1 MTFGHMEIRE
11 TSKERAKKM
20 IMEYHYMKYL
30 PQLNDIFIGGY
41 LDGDLAAVMTL
52 GWGVRPRHTIEKLFP
67 SMGVD
72 DYRSLGRL
80 CAVEDLPQNTE
91 SHFISKAFSYVKNNY
106 PNIELIFSW
115 SDGVLGKPG
124 IVYQASNFYYGGY
137 IWTDLY
143 MSDEGERVHPRQTNR
158 IGGRPSYDEL
168 DELGWEHYRGKQ
180 FRYIYPLVDASR
192 WEELKEE
199 SEFEWTK
206 GNYPK
211 GDDCEWKV
219 KTDDG
224 WVYTEQP
231 EFDPETLTFN
241 SKKGDEFRK
250 HKEQH
255 ELGAFGHGNNQRW
268 DRYAM
273 DSDEELFSLNTRNG

>member
-1 MTFGHMEIRE
+1 MTFNHMEIRE
-11 TSKERAKKM
+11 TSKERVKRM

-41 LDGDLAAVMTL
+41 LDDELAAIMTL

-72 DYRSLGRL
+72 DYRALGRL

-91 SHFISKAFSYVKNNY
+91 SHFIGKAFSYVQKNY
-106 PNIELIFSW
+106 PDIKMIFSW
-115 SDGVLGKPG
+115 ADGVLGKPG

-158 IGGRPSYDEL
+158 IGGRPTYEEL
-168 DELGWEHYRGKQ
+168 DELGWKHYRGKQ
-180 FRYIYPLVDASR
+180 FRYVYPLVDKDE
-192 WEELKEE
+192 WEELREE
-199 SEFEWTK
+199 SDFEWTR
-206 GNYPK
+206 GDYPK
-211 GDDCEWKV
+211 DKDCEWKV

-231 EFDPETLTFN
+231 HFDPEELTFN
-241 SKKGDEFRK
+241 SKKGDEYQA
-250 HKEQH
+250 HKEQV
-255 ELGAFGHGNNQRW
+255 
-268 DRYAM
+268 D
-273 DSDEELFSLNTRNG
+273 LFSIGEDTHWTRYIPDNPGEKFNLNTRD